1 LYYKDAKRRRYMG
14 DLDIDGIKTGVKEI
28 VCVCEVVDCIYFVED
43 EN

>member
-1 LYYKDAKRRRYMG
+1 MG

-28 VCVCEVVDCIYFVED
+28 VCEEDWIYFVED